1 MSTLSPKNSSR
12 NITLDLFKLLAAY
25 SVVFI
30 HNKFYGNFGFAVE
43 AVARFAVPLFFVSSG
58 YFCFNNSLD
67 KIKAKAFRIAKMFL
81 WASVMYHI
89 VNLTFYVLQGKTN
102 EIVPYL
108 TGIFSFETIWRFLLT
123 NLPYSSTPLWFLL
136 ALAYT
141 YVVYYFVV
149 KFKVPHKVMMII
161 SCVIIAADIISWSIL
176 PNFGVV
182 IPVVNCFVTF
192 GVPFFTFGISFR
204 KNQDKLKNTK
214 TWVLVPMLV
223 VGAVISIVS
232 RLYYQSHELYNATV
246 PEFLLCVQHT
256 KPPVPEL
263 FVGSLLLVFAMVVIS
278 LKYPDINCPSWLVKL
293 ASCSTYIYIF
303 HRLCGMI
310 VVKGLKFVGV
320 DTSTVLVTN
329 LITIAVCILS
339 TVVALVVLDFE
350 ARIKAKRKMK
360 KA

>member
-1 MSTLSPKNSSR
+1 MSTLSPKTSNR
-12 NITLDLFKLLAAY
+12 NITLDIIKLVAAY
-25 SVVFI
+25 MVVFI
-30 HNKFYGNFGFAVE
+30 HNKFYGNFGLAVE

-58 YFCFNNSLD
+58 YFCYNNSLD
-67 KIKAKAFRIAKMFL
+67 KIKAKAIRIAKMFL
-81 WASVMYHI
+81 WATIMYHF
-89 VNLTFYVLQGKTN
+89 VNLSFFVLQGKID

-108 TGIFSFETIWRFLLT
+108 TGMFSFETIWRFFLT

-141 YVVYYFVV
+141 YVVHYFVV
-149 KFKVPHKVMMII
+149 KFKVSHKLMVVI
-161 SCVIIAADIISWSIL
+161 SCVIIALDIVSWEIA
-176 PNFGVV
+176 PHFGTV

-192 GVPFFTFGISFR
+192 GYPFFTLGLCFR
-204 KNQDKLKNTK
+204 RNQDKLKNTK
-214 TWVLVPMLV
+214 SWLLILMMA
-223 VGAVISIVS
+223 VGIAESIVS

-263 FVGSLLLVFAMVVIS
+263 FIGTVLVVFALVVFS
-278 LKYPDINCPSWLVKL
+278 LKYPQLSCPKWLEKL
-293 ASCSTYIYIF
+293 AACSTYIYIF
-303 HRLCGMI
+303 HRLCGMV

-329 LITIAVCILS
+329 LITIAVCVMS
-339 TVVALVVLDFE
+339 TVVAVIILKFE
-350 ARIKAKRKMK
+350 SAVKAKRKMK